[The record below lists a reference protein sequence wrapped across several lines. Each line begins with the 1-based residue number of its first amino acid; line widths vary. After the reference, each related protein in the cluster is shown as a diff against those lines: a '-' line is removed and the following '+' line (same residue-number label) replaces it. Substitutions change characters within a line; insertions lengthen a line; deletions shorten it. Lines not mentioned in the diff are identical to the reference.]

1 MSRDHFN
8 YGTSIHGTLWPEEQF
23 VENKNQCSILLFFYE
38 ASYCTSSKLI
48 YNFGYNKRLFLSM
61 GLWANWPLRH
71 VILFWFLS
79 IDNDDSSSM
88 VNI

>member
-8 YGTSIHGTLWPEEQF
+8 YRTSIHGTLWPEEQF

-48 YNFGYNKRLFLSM
+48 YNFGYNKRLFLST
-61 GLWANWPLRH
+61 GPVGQLAIKACYL
-71 VILFWFLS
+71 VLVFEY
-79 IDNDDSSSM
+79 
-88 VNI
+88 